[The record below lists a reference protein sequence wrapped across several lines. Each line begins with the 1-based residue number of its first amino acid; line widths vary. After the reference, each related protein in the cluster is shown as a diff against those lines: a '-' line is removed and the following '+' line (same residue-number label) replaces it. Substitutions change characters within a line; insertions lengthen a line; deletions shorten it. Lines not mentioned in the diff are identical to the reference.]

1 MEENKKE
8 GMSEQLEETVDTVSG
23 EEMHEDDGKCDR
35 QDKKK
40 IKKLEAALAEAEKTC
55 KEQEQQLAESN
66 DKYMRLFAEY
76 DNFRKRS
83 AKEREGIYTDAY
95 VDAVTQILPILD
107 NLERAVQYRDTE
119 QESELGKGL
128 ELTLKSFIE
137 ILNKMGVYE
146 IEALGK
152 PFDPN
157 VHNAVMH
164 VEDENAGENEVVEV
178 FMKGYIKGD
187 KVLRHSM
194 VKVAN

>member
-1 MEENKKE
+1 MNEKNINTEEVVTEETEAETKSENKEVTKLK
-8 GMSEQLEETVDTVSG
+8 EQLE
-23 EEMHEDDGKCDR
+23 K
-35 QDKKK
+35 
-40 IKKLEAALAEAEKTC
+40 AEKD
-55 KEQEQQLAESN
+55 LAAAN
-66 DKYMRLFAEY
+66 DKYLRMIAEY

-83 AKEREGIYTDAY
+83 AKEREGVYADAY
-95 VDAVTQILPILD
+95 IDAVTQILPILD
-107 NLERAVQYRDTE
+107 NLERAAQYSGADAE
-119 QESELGKGL
+119 HPLAKGL
-128 ELTLKSFIE
+128 ELVLKSFIE
-137 ILNKMGVYE
+137 TLDKMGVKE

-164 VEDENAGENEVVEV
+164 VDDETYGENEVVEV